1 MMAHVSTEG
10 SQLARRDTITTSPE
24 SFWSLN
30 SRIVTVVVVDEV
42 LLTHEVLLAFR
53 TLPTGIHLGRRLSG
67 RAWHDELRW
76 CGRQLDAGR
85 EEEQRAAEKGD
96 DEPEEEGR

>member
-10 SQLARRDTITTSPE
+10 SQLARRDRVTTLPAS
-24 SFWSLN
+24 WRLD
-30 SRIVTVVVVDEV
+30 SRIVTVVVVEE
-42 LLTHEVLLAFR
+42 LLLIREDHLAFQ
-53 TLPTGIHLGRRLSG
+53 TLPTGVHLGRRLSG

-76 CGRQLDAGR
+76 CGRQLGTGR

-96 DEPEEEGR
+96 VEPQGEGR

>member
-10 SQLARRDTITTSPE
+10 SQLARRDRITTHPE
-24 SFWSLN
+24 SFWRLN
-30 SRIVTVVVVDEV
+30 SRIVTVVVVDE
-42 LLTHEVLLAFR
+42 LLLIHEVLLAFR
-53 TLPTGIHLGRRLSG
+53 TLPTGVHLGRRLSG

-76 CGRQLDAGR
+76 CGRQLGTGR

-96 DEPEEEGR
+96 VEPQGEGR